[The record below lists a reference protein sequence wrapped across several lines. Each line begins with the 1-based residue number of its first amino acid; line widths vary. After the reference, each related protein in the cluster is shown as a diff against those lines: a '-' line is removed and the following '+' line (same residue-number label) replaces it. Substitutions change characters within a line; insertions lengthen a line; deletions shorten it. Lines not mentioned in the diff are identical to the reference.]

1 MSGTYWS
8 VGDKVN
14 IKQTDIEIKCDGADE
29 FEENQVVGVFIPP
42 SVSLYSGKDTTL
54 NFDVLIEHD
63 TSTATESDTKLV
75 LDSITGANGLFS
87 KCVVY
92 AGNRTQVLETLDH
105 YSSFVSVKYSYD
117 TNDSMRSRRA
127 VVEGCGEW
135 LPSSRGTLG
144 TSKSVQ
150 ANQMYSPFM
159 EQANREKPPTTTL
172 DATNKPGFI
181 KASVSIPIHMGMFAN
196 NNKAV
201 PNVLLNGTYIELTC
215 ESNARVLRVLDS
227 TAKARRQALNPV
239 FYGVDTDG
247 SGWAGTSGVSTIT
260 RNDNGTGYTNVADQ
274 TVETTT
280 DGSGTGLT
288 CNITISGN
296 ALDSI
301 SIVTAG
307 IGYAP
312 GDSIV
317 LPVSVIGAGN
327 GDMDLAVGIIAG
339 IDQAQLFTTGQN
351 SQLNPQHS
359 PFQIGQELECIE
371 LSTGSVASFT
381 PSLVVASI
389 EDGGGTGIDHPV
401 KYGFPACK
409 PDKDIVSTLKGVA
422 TVSVSTGGAGYT
434 ANSVFKG
441 VGQDGATVPAGGTG
455 ATFNVYTNG
464 AGAVAS
470 VVVVSAGSGY
480 AKDNVITLEDIDG
493 VSGGAEVTVDSVISI
508 PDWVLVAKQGALATA
523 KYKLS
528 KVRLVV
534 RQLEV
539 PGYEQS
545 VLKKMKSGGQI
556 LYDIPS
562 VSCVIGSATKGELQT
577 ALSIPCEHAKARSII
592 SMPTDNDKVYTTA
605 QNVDG
610 DDTYLIDTLEFNPRS
625 TTFGVNNFSDR
636 SGVSGIG
643 DFLSSYNYIIDQKI
657 VPSRKVS
664 TAKSSSKDKGMNM
677 DHIIELEKSI
687 NQSHGMVARCFSS
700 FKSNFLLGR
709 ALTLD
714 ENTIYDGRGKDIR
727 LVCRY
732 EESSTPDHNKLWKHF
747 ISHTKTL
754 QIEGANINVM
764 Q

>member
-29 FEENQVVGVFIPP
+29 FEQNQVVGVFIPP
-42 SVSLYSGKDTTL
+42 SVTMYSGKDTTL

-63 TSTATESDTKLV
+63 TSVGGELPTKLV
-75 LDSITGANGLFS
+75 LDSVTGANGLFS

-92 AGNRTQVLETLDH
+92 AGNRTQVLETLDN

-117 TNDSMRSRRA
+117 SNDSMRSRRA

-135 LPSSRGTLG
+135 LPSSRGTCG
-144 TSKSVQ
+144 TSKSIQ
-150 ANQMYSPFM
+150 SNHMYSPYM
-159 EQANREKPPTTTL
+159 EQANKDKAPTTTL
-172 DATNKPGFI
+172 DDSNKPGFI

-196 NNKAV
+196 NSKAV
-201 PNVLLNGTYIELTC
+201 PNVLLNGTYLELTC

-227 TAKARRQALNPV
+227 TVRARRQALNPM
-239 FYGVDTDG
+239 FYGVNTDG
-247 SGWAGTSGVSTIT
+247 DAWAGTSAVATIT
-260 RNDNGTGYTNVADQ
+260 RNNNGTSYTNVADQ
-274 TVETTT
+274 TVATTT
-280 DGSGTGLT
+280 DGDGTGLT
-288 CNITISGN
+288 CKITISGN
-296 ALDSI
+296 ALSSI
-301 SIVTAG
+301 TIVNAG
-307 IGYAP
+307 VGYAV
-312 GDSIV
+312 GDKV
-317 LPVSVIGAGN
+317 NLPTSVTGE
-327 GDMDLAVGIIAG
+327 GDDNMDLTVGSIG
-339 IDQAQLFTTGQN
+339 GTGQTELFTTGRN

-359 PFQIGQELECIE
+359 PFQIGQELTCLN
-371 LSTGSVASFT
+371 LSTGAEATFT
-381 PSLVVASI
+381 PPLVISSI
-389 EDGGGTGIDHPV
+389 SDGGGASVDHNV
-401 KYGFPACK
+401 KYGFTSCVPSV
-409 PDKDIVSTLKGVA
+409 DIIPENSGVA
-422 TVSVSTGGAGYT
+422 TFTNTVGAGYEADKLFKNVASTGGT
-434 ANSVFKG
+434 
-441 VGQDGATVPAGGTG
+441 GTG
-455 ATFNVYTNG
+455 ATFNVYTSDTGTVIDIIVNQPG
-464 AGAVAS
+464 
-470 VVVVSAGSGY
+470 
-480 AKDNVITLEDIDG
+480 KDYTDGDVLTLANV
-493 VSGGAEVTVDSVISI
+493 GGATTDATLTLSHVTPNPSWI
-508 PDWVLVAKQGALATA
+508 LVAKQGALATA
-523 KYKLS
+523 KYKIS

-562 VSCVIGSATKGELQT
+562 VACVIGSATKGELQT
-577 ALSIPCEHAKARSII
+577 ALSIPCEHSKARAII
-592 SMPTDNDKVYTTA
+592 SMPTDNEKVYTTA

-625 TTFGVNNFSDR
+625 TLYGMNNFSDR

-643 DFLSSYNYIIDQKI
+643 DNLSSYNYIIDQKI
-657 VPSRKVS
+657 VPSRKVN
-664 TAKSSSKDKGMNM
+664 TDKSSSKEKGMNM
-677 DHIIELEKSI
+677 DHIIELEKAI

-732 EESSTPDHNKLWKHF
+732 EETDTPEHNKLWKHF

>member
-14 IKQTDIEIKCDGADE
+14 IKQSDIEIKCEGADE
-29 FEENQVVGVFIPP
+29 FEENQVVGIFIPP

-63 TSTATESDTKLV
+63 TSAGTELPTKLV

-92 AGNRTQVLETLDH
+92 AGNRTQVIETLDH

-150 ANQMYSPFM
+150 ANQMFSPFM
-159 EQANREKPPTTTL
+159 EQANREKAPTTTL
-172 DATNKPGFI
+172 DDSNKPGFI
-181 KASVSIPIHMGMFAN
+181 KASVSLPIHMGMFAN
-196 NNKAV
+196 NSKAV
-201 PNVLLNGTYIELTC
+201 PNVLLNGTYIEFTC

-227 TAKARRQALNPV
+227 TASVRRLALNPV
-239 FYGVDTDG
+239 FYGVDTAG
-247 SGWAGTSGVSTIT
+247 GGWAGTSAVATSTLSVAGAGYTVSTPFTTVATTGGSGSGATFDIT
-260 RNDNGTGYTNVADQ
+260 S
-274 TVETTT
+274 
-280 DGSGTGLT
+280 DGSGV
-288 CNITISGN
+288 ITTIAIN
-296 ALDSI
+296 QP
-301 SIVTAG
+301 G
-307 IGYAP
+307 IGYTAS
-312 GDSIV
+312 DV
-317 LPVSVIGAGN
+317 LTCANVGSATTDCQITVNTIGGTN
-327 GDMDLAVGIIAG
+327 ST
-339 IDQAQLFTTGQN
+339 QLFTTGQN

-359 PFQIGQELECIE
+359 PFQIGQELECVN
-371 LSTGSVASFT
+371 LTSGATATFT
-381 PSLVVASI
+381 PDLVVSSI
-389 EDGGGTGIDHPV
+389 QDGGGAGIDHPV
-401 KYGFPACK
+401 KYGFASCQPSV
-409 PDKDIVSTLKGVA
+409 DITTTLAGA
-422 TVSVSTGGAGYT
+422 DTVSVETAGTGYT
-434 ANSVFKG
+434 PNSQFTG
-441 VGQDGATVPAGGTG
+441 ITQSGATVPAGGTG

-464 AGAVAS
+464 VGAVAD
-470 VVVVSAGSGY
+470 VVVVSPGSGY
-480 AKDNVITLEDIDG
+480 LKDNVITLSAIG
-493 VSGGAEVTVDSVISI
+493 GISGGAKIKVESVVSI
-508 PDWVLVAKQGALATA
+508 PEWVLVAKQGALATA

-545 VLKKMKSGGQI
+545 VIKKMKSGGQI
-556 LYDIPS
+556 LYDVPS
-562 VSCVIGSATKGELQT
+562 VACVIGSATKGELQT

-592 SMPTDNDKVYTTA
+592 SMPTDNDKIYTMA
-605 QNVDG
+605 ENVDS
-610 DDTYLIDTLEFNPRS
+610 DSTYLIDTLEFNPKSS
-625 TTFGVNNFSDR
+625 TQGVDHFSDR
-636 SGVSGIG
+636 SSVSGIG
-643 DFLSSYNYIIDQKI
+643 DFLTSYNYIIDQKI

-664 TAKSSSKDKGMNM
+664 TAKSSSRDKGMNM

-732 EESSTPDHNKLWKHF
+732 EEATTPQKNKLWKHF

>member
-14 IKQTDIEIKCDGADE
+14 IKQSDIEIKCEGADE
-29 FEENQVVGVFIPP
+29 FEENQVIGVFIPP

-63 TSTATESDTKLV
+63 TSAATELPTKLV

-92 AGNRTQVLETLDH
+92 AGNRTQVIETLDH
-105 YSSFVSVKYSYD
+105 YSSFVSIKYSYD

-159 EQANREKPPTTTL
+159 EQANRELPPTTTL
-172 DATNKPGFI
+172 DASNKPGFI
-181 KASVSIPIHMGMFAN
+181 KASVSIPIHMGMFSN
-196 NNKAV
+196 NSKAV
-201 PNVLLNGTYIELTC
+201 PNVLLNGTYLEFTC

-227 TAKARRQALNPV
+227 TASVRRQALNPV
-239 FYGVDTDG
+239 FYGVDTAGTGFLATDVATASISNPGAGYTATTTFTVATTGGTGSGATFDITSDG
-247 SGWAGTSGVSTIT
+247 SGVITTIAIKTAGS
-260 RNDNGTGYTNVADQ
+260 GYTAGDTLTCANVGSA
-274 TVETTT
+274 TT
-280 DGSGTGLT
+280 DCEIDVDTL
-288 CNITISGN
+288 
-296 ALDSI
+296 
-301 SIVTAG
+301 
-307 IGYAP
+307 
-312 GDSIV
+312 
-317 LPVSVIGAGN
+317 GAT
-327 GDMDLAVGIIAG
+327 
-339 IDQAQLFTTGQN
+339 QTSLFTTGQN

-359 PFQIGQELECIE
+359 PFQIGQQ
-371 LSTGSVASFT
+371 LSCVNLSNGDEATFT
-381 PSLVVASI
+381 PPLVIDSI
-389 EDGGGTGIDHPV
+389 QDGGGTGISHPV
-401 KYGFPACK
+401 KYGFTACQS
-409 PDKDIVSTLKGVA
+409 DKDITSTLAGADK
-422 TVSVSTGGAGYT
+422 VSISNVGAGYT
-434 ANSVFKG
+434 PNTVFKA
-441 VGQDGATVPAGGTG
+441 VAQQGATTPAGGTG
-455 ATFNVYTNG
+455 ATFNVYTDG
-464 AGAVAS
+464 GGDVVD
-470 VVVVSAGSGY
+470 VVVVDPGSGY
-480 AKDNVITLEDIDG
+480 AVNNLITLATG
-493 VSGGAEVTVDSVISI
+493 TGGATTDAVIKVESVVSV
-508 PDWVLVAKQGALATA
+508 PEWVLIAKQGALTTP

-545 VLKKMKSGGQI
+545 VIKKMKSGGQI
-556 LYDIPS
+556 LYDVPS
-562 VSCVIGSATKGELQT
+562 VACVIGSATKGELQT

-592 SMPTDNDKVYTTA
+592 SMPTDNDKIYTMA
-605 QNVDG
+605 ENVDS
-610 DDTYLIDTLEFNPRS
+610 DSTYLIDTLEFNPKS
-625 TTFGVNNFSDR
+625 TTQGVNHFSDR
-636 SGVSGIG
+636 SSVSGIG
-643 DFLSSYNYIIDQKI
+643 DFLTSYNYIIDQKI

-664 TAKSSSKDKGMNM
+664 TAKSSSRDKGMNM

-732 EESSTPDHNKLWKHF
+732 EEATTPQKNKLWKHF

>member
-14 IKQTDIEIKCDGADE
+14 IKQSDIEIKCEGADE
-29 FEENQVVGVFIPP
+29 FEENQVVGIFIPP

-63 TSTATESDTKLV
+63 TSAATELPTKLV

-92 AGNRTQVLETLDH
+92 AGNRTQVIETLDH

-159 EQANREKPPTTTL
+159 EQANREKAPTTTL
-172 DATNKPGFI
+172 DANNKPGFI

-196 NNKAV
+196 NSKAV
-201 PNVLLNGTYIELTC
+201 PNVLLNGTYIEFTC

-227 TAKARRQALNPV
+227 TASVRRLALNPV
-239 FYGVDTDG
+239 FYGVDTAGSGFLATDVATSTLSLAGAGYTVSTAFNDTATTGGSGSGATFDITSDG
-247 SGWAGTSGVSTIT
+247 SGAI
-260 RNDNGTGYTNVADQ
+260 A
-274 TVETTT
+274 
-280 DGSGTGLT
+280 
-288 CNITISGN
+288 
-296 ALDSI
+296 
-301 SIVTAG
+301 TAVLNKPG
-307 IGYAP
+307 IGYTA
-312 GDSIV
+312 GDV
-317 LPVSVIGAGN
+317 LTCQNVGSATTNCQITIDTIGATSTS
-327 GDMDLAVGIIAG
+327 
-339 IDQAQLFTTGQN
+339 LFTTGQN
-351 SQLNPQHS
+351 SQINPQHS
-359 PFQIGQELECIE
+359 PFQIGQELSCVN
-371 LSTGSVASFT
+371 LSSGDKATFT
-381 PSLVVASI
+381 PPLVVSSI
-389 EDGGGTGIDHPV
+389 EAGGGTGIDHPV
-401 KYGFPACK
+401 KYGFSACQS
-409 PDKDIVSTLKGVA
+409 DKDITSTLAGADKVSISNPGV
-422 TVSVSTGGAGYT
+422 GYT
-434 ANSVFKG
+434 PNTVFKA
-441 VGQDGATVPAGGTG
+441 VAQQGATTPAGGTG
-455 ATFNVYTNG
+455 ATFNVYTDS
-464 AGAVAS
+464 AGVVES
-470 VVVVSAGSGY
+470 VVVVSPGSGY
-480 AKDNVITLEDIDG
+480 AKDNLISLATG
-493 VSGGAEVTVDSVISI
+493 TGGATTDAVIKVESVVSI
-508 PDWVLVAKQGALATA
+508 PEWVLVAKQGALATA

-545 VLKKMKSGGQI
+545 VIKKMKSGGQI
-556 LYDIPS
+556 LYDVPS
-562 VSCVIGSATKGELQT
+562 VACVIGSATKGELQT

-592 SMPTDNDKVYTTA
+592 SMPTDNNKIYTMA
-605 QNVDG
+605 ENVDS
-610 DDTYLIDTLEFNPRS
+610 DSTYLIDTLEFNPKS
-625 TTFGVNNFSDR
+625 TTQGVDHFSDR
-636 SGVSGIG
+636 SSVSGIG
-643 DFLSSYNYIIDQKI
+643 DFLTSYNYIIDQKI

-664 TAKSSSKDKGMNM
+664 TAKSSSRDKGMNM
-677 DHIIELEKSI
+677 DHIVELEKSI

-732 EESSTPDHNKLWKHF
+732 EEATTPQKNKLWKHF